1 MRIVGARHAVPCSQ
15 KKIMFKRR
23 SIRLKDYDYTQNGAY
38 FVTICTFQR
47 YEWFGEIRDDSMNL
61 NRVGRIA
68 QDCWLQI
75 SDHFPHVEL
84 DEFVVMPNHLHGI
97 LVIMHDAGARHVV
110 PLQSAAFAQPI
121 AGSLPTIIRSFKA
134 AVTKQINRSHLPSER
149 IWQRNYYEHIIRSE
163 TSLNAIRQYIQANP
177 AQWESDEEN
186 PRRTL

>member
-1 MRIVGARHAVPCSQ
+1 MSCPCVGENTVPHR
-15 KKIMFKRR
+15 RR

-38 FVTICTFQR
+38 FVTICTIQR

-61 NRVGRIA
+61 NPVGRIV

-97 LVIMHDAGARHVV
+97 LVITHDSGARHVV

-163 TSLNAIRQYIQANP
+163 MSLNAIRQYIRANP
-177 AQWESDEEN
+177 TEWERDEEN
-186 PRRTL
+186 LRRAL